1 MRAPPWYKRCPAD
14 WQKGTRRFA
23 MSFELRGFYSECLDA
38 QWELQGQLPKD
49 AKQLAMMLGTNA
61 RMVRAL
67 MPKLIALGKIIET
80 ETGYYNPR
88 MMSDILGSED
98 ALTAPEFKP
107 LQTSNQPPI
116 EREPISNRAR
126 TDLQSSAKIPKS
138 PTNTTRD
145 LDTDTDTEREAQS
158 RASAPAAAT
167 PLPDRMTDRMI
178 EAAGPCLANPV
189 NCQGLLTEA
198 TPLMWIEQGCDFE
211 RDILPTLRAA
221 AQSRKGKQISS
232 WSYFTNMI
240 AEAKAKRLAGLPTV
254 SIGKPKSVYT
264 PTPRR
269 KTEDELYEE
278 NLAWA
283 KKMGLLDDHVAN

>member
-107 LQTSNQPPI
+107 LKTSNQTPI
-116 EREPISNRAR
+116 ERDPISNRAR
-126 TDLQSSAKIPKS
+126 TEREPIAKIPKN
-138 PTNTTRD
+138 PANTTRD
-145 LDTDTDTEREAQS
+145 LEIEIEIES
-158 RASAPAAAT
+158 NT
-167 PLPDRMTDRMI
+167 PLPPKGGPTQLDALKAFEAYNGTALRCGLQQAAKLTPDRSRKIIARLREYGNDGWQR
-178 EAAGPCLANPV
+178 ALANVERSSFLTGKNDKGWRANLDFLLQASSFGKVHDGTYGNGRHTGVDRSKMKAV
-189 NCQGLLTEA
+189 NHYGIVKWV
-198 TPLMWIEQGCDFE
+198 P
-211 RDILPTLRAA
+211 
-221 AQSRKGKQISS
+221 
-232 WSYFTNMI
+232 
-240 AEAKAKRLAGLPTV
+240 KRP
-254 SIGKPKSVYT
+254 
-264 PTPRR
+264 
-269 KTEDELYEE
+269 EE
-278 NLAWA
+278 ML
-283 KKMGLLDDHVAN
+283 

>member
-98 ALTAPEFKP
+98 ALAAPEFKP
-107 LQTSNQPPI
+107 LTISNQPPI

-126 TDLQSSAKIPKS
+126 TDLQSSAKIPKN

-145 LDTDTDTEREAQS
+145 LETDTEIEIN
-158 RASAPAAAT
+158 T
-167 PLPDRMTDRMI
+167 PLPPKGGPTQLDALKAFEAYNATALRCGLQQAGKLTPDRSRKIIARLREYGNDGWQR
-178 EAAGPCLANPV
+178 ALANV
-189 NCQGLLTEA
+189 ERSGFLTGKNDKGWRANLDFLLQASSFGKVHDGTYGNGRHAAIDRANMVYMPSRYGAGKWVPKEA
-198 TPLMWIEQGCDFE
+198 
-211 RDILPTLRAA
+211 
-221 AQSRKGKQISS
+221 
-232 WSYFTNMI
+232 
-240 AEAKAKRLAGLPTV
+240 V
-254 SIGKPKSVYT
+254 S
-264 PTPRR
+264 
-269 KTEDELYEE
+269 
-278 NLAWA
+278 
-283 KKMGLLDDHVAN
+283 